1 MKEGNRHMA
10 NGDITLSI
18 AIEGGVTKT
27 VVLNSATR
35 VLARAYAEANDP
47 DIDDDAKWQVQ
58 QINKMGNGILNVANK
73 HGIAS
78 LSYTPKTFT
87 AAT

>member
-1 MKEGNRHMA
+1 MA
-10 NGDITLSI
+10 TGDITITLG
-18 AIEGGVTKT
+18 IEGGVTKT
-27 VVLNSATR
+27 VTLGSDVR
-35 VLARAYAEANDP
+35 VLSRAYTEANVDAE
-47 DIDDDAKWQVQ
+47 IDTDVKWQVV
-58 QINKMGNGILNVANK
+58 QINKMANGIIHTANK

>member
-1 MKEGNRHMA
+1 MA
-10 NGDITLSI
+10 TGDVTISI
-18 AIEGGVTKT
+18 AVEGGVTKT

-35 VLARAYAEANDP
+35 VLARAYVQAMDES
-47 DIDDDAKWQVQ
+47 IDDDAKWQVMEV
-58 QINKMGNGILNVANK
+58 NKMGNGILNRANK
-73 HGIAS
+73 HGVAS

>member
-1 MKEGNRHMA
+1 MA
-10 NGDITLSI
+10 TGDVTISV
-18 AIEGGVTKT
+18 AVEGGVTKT

-35 VLARAYAEANDP
+35 VLARAYTENMDEG
-47 DIDDDAKWQVQ
+47 IDTDAKWQVF
-58 QINKMGNGILNVANK
+58 QINKMGNSILNTANK

>member
-1 MKEGNRHMA
+1 MA

-27 VVLNSATR
+27 VTLGSDVR
-35 VLARAYAEANDP
+35 VLARAYTEASVNAE
-47 DIDDDAKWQVQ
+47 IDTDVKWQVH
-58 QINKMGNGILNVANK
+58 QINKMGNGILHSANK

>member
-1 MKEGNRHMA
+1 MA
-10 NGDITLSI
+10 TGDVTISI
-18 AIEGGVTKT
+18 AVEGGVTKT
-27 VVLNSATR
+27 VTLNSATR
-35 VLARAYAEANDP
+35 VLARAYIEAMDET
-47 DIDDDAKWQVQ
+47 IDDDAKWQVL
-58 QINKMGNGILNVANK
+58 QINKMGNSILNVANK

>member
-1 MKEGNRHMA
+1 MA
-10 NGDITLSI
+10 TGDVTISV
-18 AIEGGVTKT
+18 AVEGGVTKT
-27 VVLNSATR
+27 VVLDSATR
-35 VLARAYAEANDP
+35 VLARASAENAD
-47 DIDDDAKWQVQ
+47 DEIDTDVKWQVLQ
-58 QINKMGNGILNVANK
+58 VNKMGNNILNTANK

>member
-1 MKEGNRHMA
+1 MA
-10 NGDITLSI
+10 TGDVTISI
-18 AIEGGVTKT
+18 AVEGGVTKS

-35 VLARAYAEANDP
+35 VLARAYTENMDET
-47 DIDDDAKWQVQ
+47 IDNDAKWQVH

-78 LSYTPKTFT
+78 LSYTPKTYT

>member
-1 MKEGNRHMA
+1 MA
-10 NGDITLSI
+10 AGDVTISVTV
-18 AIEGGVTKT
+18 EGGATKS
-27 VVLNSATR
+27 VVLDSATR
-35 VLARAYAEANDP
+35 VLARAYVEAMDEN
-47 DIDDDAKWQVQ
+47 IDDDAKWQVMEV
-58 QINKMGNGILNVANK
+58 NKMGNGILNRAHK

>member
-1 MKEGNRHMA
+1 MA
-10 NGDITLSI
+10 TGDVTISV
-18 AIEGGVTKT
+18 AVEGGVTKT

-35 VLARAYAEANDP
+35 VLARAYVQAMDES
-47 DIDDDAKWQVQ
+47 IDDDAKWQVMEV
-58 QINKMGNGILNVANK
+58 NKMGNGILNRANK
-73 HGIAS
+73 HGVAS